1 MARDKNRQKP
11 APSSVAY
18 FERVIGNHNAVAS
31 INEVSENVYEIE
43 RTGNRPKIRVLVAD
57 IYVVGEADI
66 FEIVTSYFNL
76 DCILLI
82 GFYNRTSWAA
92 KERARK
98 ENIGLFDIRE
108 FFGAVNYVGEKMI
121 NYELK
126 RKDD

>member
-1 MARDKNRQKP
+1 MARNKNRQKP
-11 APSSVAY
+11 STSSVAY
-18 FERVIGNHNAVAS
+18 FERIIGNHNAVAS
-31 INEVSENVYEIE
+31 LREVTESVYEIE
-43 RTGNRPKIRVLVAD
+43 RTGNRPKLRVLVAD

-66 FEIVTSYFNL
+66 FEIVTSYPGL

-92 KERARK
+92 KERART

-108 FFGAVNYVGEKMI
+108 FFGAINYVGEKMV

-126 RKDD
+126 RKAE